1 MKVMKLRKG
10 FTLIELLV
18 VIAVI
23 GILAAILLPALSK
36 AREAARGAVCKN
48 NLRQIGLSMAAFS
61 ESDPQTRFCTGASDF
76 RRDGCMDT
84 WGWVADMV
92 NSGAGSPAELMCP
105 TSPLRGPEKL
115 NDLIG
120 RDTTDNKDNAPVGRL
135 SQGVCGQANW
145 KGVAGT
151 GASGEFANTDINT
164 EERAILVAHAFIEQG
179 YNTNYAAG
187 WHLVRSAP
195 KYNFDNSVT
204 PVAMTTLAGLKGLGG
219 TYGPLT
225 SRRLDAGNIPASRIG
240 LLGDAS
246 PGDVDEAIM
255 ALTLATGQD
264 AADTLGVS
272 DPWINVSKN
281 NATYIEQ
288 GALLSEAFNDGPAF
302 FNTTDNE
309 IDLMASNTN
318 LIPWVE
324 CEKREDCGA
333 AAGADAASTTGYL
346 QDTRDW
352 FAVHGS
358 GKQAN
363 ANILMA
369 DGSVQ
374 TFYDT
379 GGQDKY
385 LNPGFPIPAGQT
397 DAVYAGIGY
406 RTADVELPPA
416 RMFNGIFIDIPT
428 KSAAFE

>member
-1 MKVMKLRKG
+1 MKVTKLRKA

-61 ESDPQTRFCTGASDF
+61 ESDPQTRLCTGASDF

-92 NSGAGSPAELMCP
+92 NSGAGSPADLMCP

-115 NDLIG
+115 NDLVG
-120 RDTTDNKDNAPVGRL
+120 KDTTDNKDQAPIGRL
-135 SQGVCGQANW
+135 SQGICGAADW
-145 KGVAGT
+145 KGVGGGGSGT
-151 GASGEFANTDINT
+151 TFASTDINT
-164 EERAILVAHAFIEQG
+164 EARAILVAHAFIEQG

-195 KYNFDNSVT
+195 KYNFDDTVT
-204 PVAMTTLAGLKGLGG
+204 PVAMTTLNGLKGLGG

-225 SRRLDAGNIPASRIG
+225 ARRLDAGNIPASRIG

-255 ALTLATGQD
+255 SITLATGQD
-264 AADTLGVS
+264 AADTLGVA

-281 NATYIEQ
+281 NATYIEA
-288 GALLSEAFNDGPAF
+288 GALLSEAFNDGPAT
-302 FNTTDNE
+302 FNTTANE
-309 IDLMASNTN
+309 IDLMSANTN
-318 LIPWVE
+318 LIPYIE

-333 AAGADAASTTGYL
+333 ASDGIGYL

-352 FAVHGS
+352 YAVHGS

-385 LNPGFPIPAGQT
+385 LNPGFPIPAGQS

-406 RTADVELPPA
+406 RTPDVELPPA
-416 RMFNGIFIDIPT
+416 RMFNGIFIDLPT